1 MFFQAEFR
9 DKLVGY
15 SDLLRY
21 ASIIDAGVILG
32 KGGELISS
40 FMYRGK
46 DTESSTLKELEDIS
60 QRINSALIR
69 LSPGWMIHCNGY
81 RTASSGYADEGYFP
95 DPVSRFIDEERR
107 RQYNSSGMHFEGEY
121 IFTFTYLPPT
131 ALETKAKSYLF
142 EESEDVK
149 AKAGPIGRQHLMFFK
164 KTVSDIVNELRMEME
179 SMTMLEPVMVHNDAN
194 GQEAMLDAQAAFM
207 LWCATGIRQHV
218 IIPQD
223 GAMGLDVYIGHQD
236 FSGGVMPKVGR
247 KFIKT
252 ICIEMPP
259 DGTYAGI
266 LHIMNTLPIEYRW
279 STRFIYLG
287 KEEALAMMEK
297 ARKKWRQ
304 SVRGFM
310 AQFTNNHNGSV
321 NFDAVSMAQDAE
333 VAKAE
338 CNSDQV
344 KFGLYSSAV
353 VLYNEDPVMLEKY
366 AAYVVEALREKSFA
380 VRDEDM
386 NAVEAFLGTLPGH
399 GYENLRRTPLHTLNL
414 ADLFPTTAIWQGPE
428 ENPNPLIADCYPPKK
443 QKVPPLF
450 YAASTGSTPF
460 RGCLHVGD
468 VGHTLIIGPTGSG
481 KSTLVAFLIAQWFR
495 YPRAKVFA
503 FDKGYSAFV
512 LNQAMGGV
520 HYDIRGDDNSIGFC
534 PLGSVDR
541 IAERA
546 WAETWIEE
554 ILVLNKVGI
563 TQEVR
568 KEVRRTLSALATY
581 TDKRLRT
588 LQGFAAECQIKI
600 VSETIEFYTTGTGAK
615 GLLNADADTIAS
627 TNFTVFELDEL
638 MEMGNEHVVPVLTYL
653 FRCIERQLDGSPT
666 LIVLDEAWL
675 MLGHE
680 LFQKKLREWL
690 KVLRKSNASVIFAT
704 QEIADV
710 HTSAIR
716 DTIYSACMTK
726 ILLPNRDADAETQ
739 IDYYRSLGLNGRQIY
754 LVSKSKPKRQYYY
767 MSPNGRRMF
776 ELNLGHVALS
786 LVATAGKEASELAMN
801 MQRKFGARWVRE
813 WMAEKGL
820 SEPLLREFD
829 GMVANHKQFLLDQYA
844 A

>member
-1 MFFQAEFR
+1 MFFQSEFR
-9 DKLVGY
+9 DKLFGY

-69 LSPGWMIHCNGY
+69 LGPGWMIHCNGH

-107 RQYNSSGMHFEGEY
+107 RQYNEEGMHFEGEY

-131 ALETKAKSYLF
+131 LLETKAKSYLF
-142 EESEDVK
+142 EESADVK
-149 AKAGPIGRQHLMFFK
+149 AKAGPIGRQHLTYFK
-164 KTVSDIVNELRMEME
+164 KMVADIVSELRMEME
-179 SMTMLEPVMVHNDAN
+179 SMAMLEPVMVHNDAT
-194 GQEAMLDAQAAFM
+194 GREAMLDPQSAFM

-218 IIPQD
+218 IIPPD

-236 FSGGVMPKVGR
+236 FAGGVMPRVG
-247 KFIKT
+247 KKYIKT
-252 ICIEMPP
+252 ICIEMPAP
-259 DGTYAGI
+259 GTYAGI

-279 STRFIYLG
+279 STRFIYLS

-304 SVRGFM
+304 SVRGFV

-321 NFDAVSMAQDAE
+321 NLDAVAMAQDAE

-344 KFGLYSSAV
+344 RFGLYSSAV

-366 AAYVVEALREKSFA
+366 AEYVATALREKSFV

-428 ENPNPLIADCYPPKK
+428 ENPNPLIADCYPPKNR
-443 QKVPPLF
+443 KVPPLF
-450 YAASTGSTPF
+450 YAASAGSTPF

-468 VGHTLIIGPTGSG
+468 VGHTLIIGPTGAG
-481 KSTLVAFLIAQWFR
+481 KSTLLGFLMSQWFR

-520 HYDIRGDDNSIGFC
+520 HYDIRGDDLTIGFC
-534 PLGSVDR
+534 PLGNVDKLN
-541 IAERA
+541 ERA
-546 WAETWIEE
+546 WAESWIEE
-554 ILVLNKVGI
+554 ILVLNNLPI
-563 TQEVR
+563 TQDVR
-568 KEVRRTLSALATY
+568 KEVRRTLAALAGY
-581 TDKRLRT
+581 TNKKLRT
-588 LQGFAAECQIKI
+588 LQGFAAECQNKA
-600 VSETIEFYTTGTGAK
+600 VSQIIEFYTVGTGAK
-615 GLLNADADTIAS
+615 GLLNADEDKIAS
-627 TNFTVFELDEL
+627 THFTVFELDEL
-638 MEMGNEHVVPVLTYL
+638 MEMGDVHVVPVLTYL
-653 FRCIERQLDGSPT
+653 FRCIDRQLDGSPV

-680 LFQKKLREWL
+680 VFQKKLREWL

-710 HTSAIR
+710 HGSPIR
-716 DTIYSACMTK
+716 DTVYSACMTK
-726 ILLPNRDADAETQ
+726 ILLPNRDANAETQ
-739 IDYYRSLGLNGRQIY
+739 IDYYRSIGLNGRQIF
-754 LVSKSKPKRQYYY
+754 LVSKAKPKRQYYF
-767 MSPNGRRMF
+767 MSPNGNRLF
-776 ELNLGHVALS
+776 ELNLGPVALS
-786 LVATAGKEASELAMN
+786 LVATAGKEAADLAMN
-801 MQRKFGARWVRE
+801 MRVKFGKRWVRE
-813 WMAEKGL
+813 WMIDRGV
-820 SEPLLREFD
+820 SESLLKDYDEFA
-829 GMVANHKQFLLDQYA
+829 ANQARFILDKYA